1 MAETFEL
8 EGTVISLE
16 QKRYRSGGGLI
27 PGFWSVKLQTAQ
39 GERSCSFNSTRR
51 KDPGDPS
58 SETVPHPD
66 FEIVQRAQATGESI
80 RIRGHLTHK
89 GEGPDRRTFK
99 NGTSAE
105 LVGSASTTQWG
116 TVAAGAATKSRSA
129 GEEADI
135 DDAKWAVGLVVDDM
149 DLERPP
155 SDEEMSEIK
164 ETAEKLVSTARDV
177 ADDAGSGRGRAT

>member
-51 KDPGDPS
+51 KDPHDPS

-66 FEIVQRAQATGESI
+66 FEIVQRAQATGEPI

-105 LVGSASTTQWG
+105 LVGRASESPQG
-116 TVAAGAATKSRSA
+116 TDATRMATESRSA

-149 DLERPP
+149 DLEHPP

-177 ADDAGSGRGRAT
+177 AEDADPAHGGAT

>member
-27 PGFWSVKLQTAQ
+27 PGFWSVKLQTPQ

-51 KDPGDPS
+51 KDPRDPN

-66 FEIVQRAQATGESI
+66 FKIVQRAQATGELI

-89 GEGPDRRTFK
+89 GEGQDRRTFK

-105 LVGSASTTQWG
+105 LVGTASQAQQPTDATP
-116 TVAAGAATKSRSA
+116 AATEGRNA
-129 GEEADI
+129 GDEADI
-135 DDAKWAVGLVVDDM
+135 DDAKWAVGLVVEDM
-149 DLERPP
+149 DLEHPP

-164 ETAEKLVSTARDV
+164 ETAEKLVSTAREV
-177 ADDAGSGRGRAT
+177 AEDADSAQGGGT

>member
-27 PGFWSVKLQTAQ
+27 PGFWSVKLHTDE

-51 KDPGDPS
+51 KDPRDPS

-66 FEIVQRAQATGESI
+66 FEIVQRAQASGERI

-105 LVGSASTTQWG
+105 LVASGSQARPEID
-116 TVAAGAATKSRSA
+116 AADARSP
-129 GEEADI
+129 GDEADI

-149 DLERPP
+149 DLEQPP
-155 SDEEMSEIK
+155 TDEEMSEIK
-164 ETAEKLVSTARDV
+164 ESAQKLVATAREV
-177 ADDAGSGRGRAT
+177 AEDAESEEGSGL

>member
-27 PGFWSVKLQTAQ
+27 PGFWAVKLQTAQ

-51 KDPGDPS
+51 KEPSESS
-58 SETVPHPD
+58 SEMVPHPD
-66 FEIVQRAQATGESI
+66 FELVQRAQATGEPI

-89 GEGPDRRTFK
+89 GDGPDRRTFK

-105 LVGSASTTQWG
+105 LVGSASQARGPTD
-116 TVAAGAATKSRSA
+116 AAEAVTEGRNA
-129 GEEADI
+129 GDEADI

-149 DLERPP
+149 DLEHPP
-155 SDEEMSEIK
+155 SDDEMSEIK
-164 ETAEKLVSTARDV
+164 ETAEKLVSTAREV
-177 ADDAGSGRGRAT
+177 AEDAESAQGGSA